1 MGHCISRRKLCR
13 ATILFAIIGLTFFGY
28 IYRNAIRGKVT
39 SLTKDFNWSQSVP
52 VDDTNKT
59 NSKNVQSNQKHNAV
73 NQTVK
78 KFHSTSRKS
87 NNSENFAASTF
98 EYDTYEVVSWTENP
112 SESESQDGFY
122 ETGFVEK
129 VLSNESKSVEK
140 KFPDDSNRGS
150 EEDQQ

>member
-13 ATILFAIIGLTFFGY
+13 VTILFAIVGLTFFGY
-28 IYRNAIRGKVT
+28 YYRSAIRGKVS
-39 SLTKDFNWSQSVP
+39 SLTKDFNWSKSVP
-52 VDDTNKT
+52 VNNTNKN
-59 NSKNVQSNQKHNAV
+59 NSKNVQPNQKHDAK
-73 NQTVK
+73 TAE
-78 KFHSTSRKS
+78 KFNSTSRKS

-112 SESESQDGFY
+112 SESESKDGFY

-140 KFPDDSNRGS
+140 VLSDDSNRGS